1 MLAGEGSS
9 NYVVFD
15 DDLIE
20 ILKKYGLSGVLG
32 RRWCR
37 GPLLTTRNLEGRV
50 RSMAAPDRE
59 QRQPSGEAE
68 YLLTHPLLGQI
79 LDGQEQRA
87 VEAAVQAAAGDDSTR
102 RTAMFK
108 VQAIRELRRELADL
122 AQPSR
127 PGRMTA
133 VI

>member
-1 MLAGEGSS
+1 
-9 NYVVFD
+9 
-15 DDLIE
+15 
-20 ILKKYGLSGVLG
+20 
-32 RRWCR
+32 
-37 GPLLTTRNLEGRV
+37 
-50 RSMAAPDRE
+50 MAAPDRE

-108 VQAIRELRRELADL
+108 IQAIRELRRELADL